1 MDSNDKD
8 DRAESPM
15 SIPEASLR
23 HTPRPRV
30 TPVEVDLAALSH
42 PGWARTKNEDHYL
55 VLSVGRHLR
64 TWMTNLPEG
73 CVPREF
79 EETAYGMAVA
89 DGMGGRAAGEVASQ
103 LALSL
108 LIELVLDT
116 PDWIFSLDEP
126 RLAQVL
132 ERFAWRFRTVNS
144 ALLERARRD
153 PTLAGM
159 GTTLTVAMSFGPDL
173 IVVHVGDS
181 RAYLL
186 RQGVLHRLT
195 RDHTMAQ
202 ELADL
207 GRLPAEEVATHGL
220 RHVLT
225 EAIGLWEGGGEPEV
239 RRLPLADGDRL
250 LLCTDGLT
258 EVVDDATIAAELG
271 RDRSAAEGCQALLDL
286 ALARGG
292 RDNVTIVVAGYRIP
306 DGS

>member
-1 MDSNDKD
+1 MVRRFIRVCRSRACGSATAGLPPGRSALTSRDRRSEAPRGTRRHRHCTQRASPAPMSPRAMSRRRRFPRPQPGRPPAGAEERVGPDHHLSSRSCRIISITSGLMDSNDKD
-8 DRAESPM
+8 DRAEFPR
-15 SIPEASLR
+15 SIPEANLR

-126 RLAQVL
+126 RLAEVL
-132 ERFAWRFRTVNS
+132 ERFAWRFRTVN
-144 ALLERARRD
+144 
-153 PTLAGM
+153 
-159 GTTLTVAMSFGPDL
+159 
-173 IVVHVGDS
+173 
-181 RAYLL
+181 
-186 RQGVLHRLT
+186 
-195 RDHTMAQ
+195 
-202 ELADL
+202 
-207 GRLPAEEVATHGL
+207 
-220 RHVLT
+220 
-225 EAIGLWEGGGEPEV
+225 
-239 RRLPLADGDRL
+239 
-250 LLCTDGLT
+250 
-258 EVVDDATIAAELG
+258 
-271 RDRSAAEGCQALLDL
+271 
-286 ALARGG
+286 
-292 RDNVTIVVAGYRIP
+292 
-306 DGS
+306 